1 MAMSNQA
8 SVMMQQHQGDF
19 AAAAAAMTPG
29 GPPASSPVQATNVP
43 SGFIP
48 NAKRPMD
55 PSTIHVAAGGATAM
69 SVEDLSQ
76 GFANM
81 GVTQQKTEQFAL
93 NIANCV
99 HYHGELLNA
108 LVTCVNKIEARAVQ
122 LQAQQRQQRVQ
133 LSDRLHSRRASTKL
147 YDKKTAQAD
156 EKVEALT
163 RDVRHAIGTV
173 DDGDKQRDGILR
185 AELSANP
192 SMYS

>member
-1 MAMSNQA
+1 
-8 SVMMQQHQGDF
+8 
-19 AAAAAAMTPG
+19 
-29 GPPASSPVQATNVP
+29 
-43 SGFIP
+43 
-48 NAKRPMD
+48 
-55 PSTIHVAAGGATAM
+55 M

-108 LVTCVNKIEARAVQ
+108 LVIRVNRIE
-122 LQAQQRQQRVQ
+122 
-133 LSDRLHSRRASTKL
+133 ASTKL
-147 YDKKTAQAD
+147 YDQKIAQAD

-163 RDVRHAIGTV
+163 CDVRHAIGTV

-185 AELSANP
+185 AELGAI
-192 SMYS
+192 

>member
-1 MAMSNQA
+1 
-8 SVMMQQHQGDF
+8 
-19 AAAAAAMTPG
+19 
-29 GPPASSPVQATNVP
+29 
-43 SGFIP
+43 
-48 NAKRPMD
+48 
-55 PSTIHVAAGGATAM
+55 M

-81 GVTQQKTEQFAL
+81 GVTQHKTEQFAL

-99 HYHGELLNA
+99 HYNGELLNA

-122 LQAQQRQQRVQ
+122 LRAQQRQQRVQ

-147 YDKKTAQAD
+147 YDQKTAQAD

-163 RDVRHAIGTV
+163 CDVRHAIGTV

-185 AELSANP
+185 AELGAISVCTT
-192 SMYS
+192 

>member
-1 MAMSNQA
+1 M
-8 SVMMQQHQGDF
+8 
-19 AAAAAAMTPG
+19 
-29 GPPASSPVQATNVP
+29 P
-43 SGFIP
+43 SGFTP

-81 GVTQQKTEQFAL
+81 GVTQHKTEQFAL

-99 HYHGELLNA
+99 HYNGELLNA
-108 LVTCVNKIEARAVQ
+108 LVTRVNRIE
-122 LQAQQRQQRVQ
+122 
-133 LSDRLHSRRASTKL
+133 ASTKL
-147 YDKKTAQAD
+147 YDQKTAQAD

>member
-1 MAMSNQA
+1 MWKTYPK
-8 SVMMQQHQGDF
+8 VLPTWG
-19 AAAAAAMTPG
+19 
-29 GPPASSPVQATNVP
+29 
-43 SGFIP
+43 
-48 NAKRPMD
+48 
-55 PSTIHVAAGGATAM
+55 
-69 SVEDLSQ
+69 
-76 GFANM
+76 
-81 GVTQQKTEQFAL
+81 QKTEPFAL
-93 NIANCV
+93 TIANCV

-108 LVTCVNKIEARAVQ
+108 LVTCGNKIEARAVQ

-147 YDKKTAQAD
+147 YDQKTAQAD
-156 EKVEALT
+156 EKVEAST